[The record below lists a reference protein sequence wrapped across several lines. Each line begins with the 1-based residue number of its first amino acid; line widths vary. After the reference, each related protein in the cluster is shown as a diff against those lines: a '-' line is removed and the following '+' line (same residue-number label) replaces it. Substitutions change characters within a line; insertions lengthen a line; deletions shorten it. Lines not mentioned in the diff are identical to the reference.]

1 MKNFGEYIL
10 EKLKID
16 KNIEKQVED
25 PFATVKDIYLPPVQK
40 ADRDKMN
47 AYRSKGSK
55 PLTLVHTIKDR
66 EKLLRRFRVA
76 LEMGWD
82 SAVRE
87 FANGIVNRGYY
98 TRDEINKYIAK
109 NKK

>member
-1 MKNFGEYIL
+1 MKNFGQYIL

-25 PFATVKDIYLPPVQK
+25 PFATVKDIFLPPVQK
-40 ADRDKMN
+40 SDRDKMTIYYN
-47 AYRSKGSK
+47 KGSK
-55 PLTLVHTIKDR
+55 PTTLVNTIKDR

-76 LEMGWD
+76 LEMSWET
-82 SAVRE
+82 AIRA
-87 FANGIVNRGYY
+87 FANGIVSRGYY